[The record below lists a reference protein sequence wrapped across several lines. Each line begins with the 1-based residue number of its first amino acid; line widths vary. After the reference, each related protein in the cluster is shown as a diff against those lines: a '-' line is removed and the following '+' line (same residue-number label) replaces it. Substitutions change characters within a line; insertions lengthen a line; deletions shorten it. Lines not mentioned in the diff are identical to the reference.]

1 MIVELAVF
9 MFIMI
14 LVYAMFTCVSLVAFG
29 DSKNFQDVATVFIMY
44 FQASLGAWDF
54 SLYNDVELGRTAGV
68 FFCIIFLLIMLVLFL
83 NFLIAILSAVFT
95 KYENSKTGLYYEVLV
110 AKMPR
115 YIFDPKYGSIVCAS
129 PPFNVLV
136 WPFQW
141 LTVCFDDSQ
150 NPKNSQILYWINN
163 LLCHVIYL
171 PFAVAGTL
179 IYTFINALITPFAYI
194 RHILRLVMSLGILKK
209 RVARSQRIKTTIV
222 FAIFAPLYLA
232 AAVVLEFIVFFLYL
246 YAKPRAMGGDTEGTP
261 ESS

>member
-1 MIVELAVF
+1 
-9 MFIMI
+9 
-14 LVYAMFTCVSLVAFG
+14 
-29 DSKNFQDVATVFIMY
+29 
-44 FQASLGAWDF
+44 
-54 SLYNDVELGRTAGV
+54 
-68 FFCIIFLLIMLVLFL
+68 MLVLFL

-129 PPFNVLV
+129 PFINVFV

-150 NPKNSQILYWINN
+150 NPKNSHRLYWINN
-163 LLCHVIYL
+163 LLCHFIYL
-171 PFAVAGTL
+171 PFAITGTL
-179 IYTFINALITPFAYI
+179 IYTFINGIITPFAYI

-246 YAKPRAMGGDTEGTP
+246 YAKPRAMGGDTESTP
-261 ESS
+261 EQNQAGPYGDIVVSCKTFKIFSAIIRGMTFKANKQLGYIEMKEIYKKLQSELKIMQHAQKLLFENDGIERWV